1 MGGLASEGSP
11 RWRHATPRGN
21 AAGGTSVRCFGVSRV
36 RSISRSRSPRAG
48 RSEETRDRLRIVGI
62 GIVTASPT
70 AVMASRAVVRG
81 VGDERAGATTKEE
94 ADEEDAR
101 VGGEELAPGL
111 VDELY
116 ESLRDAV
123 RWTDSSVDSVVG

>member
-1 MGGLASEGSP
+1 MG
-11 RWRHATPRGN
+11 RR
-21 AAGGTSVRCFGVSRV
+21 FGVSVFRAFA
-36 RSISRSRSPRAG
+36 RYLARARARSPRAG
-48 RSEETRDRLRIVGI
+48 RSEETRDRLRIAGI